1 MKILLTMNLPYTR
14 VYGGA
19 NRSNRSLAETLAAR
33 NHSLRVVVPALAAL
47 SSITHRQ
54 LLEELVSEG
63 IPVSSNE
70 GIDVFSLKGVDV
82 HAVEEPSRLYGY
94 LAEQIREFKPDW
106 TLVSS
111 EDRSQGLL
119 ETALKAHPS
128 RVIYLAHTPQ
138 MFPFGPAG
146 LYPGKRRTDLIGQ
159 AAAVVTISR
168 FVADYIREWT
178 GFESFTC
185 HPPHYGSGPFP
196 QCGRVDDGYVLMMN
210 ACAVKGISIFRA
222 LAEALPDIQF
232 AALPGW
238 GTTHADRNALG
249 ALPNVM
255 LLDNPKNLDDIFHR
269 TRVLIMPSLWV
280 EGFGM
285 AVVDAMLRG
294 IPVLASN
301 YGGLAEAKLGTDY
314 LLPVHPIER
323 FEDYLDENML
333 PVPVV
338 PEQDVGPWRQALTG
352 LLSDRALHERQ
363 SAAAHDAALRFVSS
377 LGVEPFE
384 DFLLRLAAEPQA
396 GRRQFLGGSK
406 HQSAGAEEADTASKS
421 QAIADLTP
429 EQQALLIMR
438 LRKSAFN
445 RKKDEG

>member
-33 NHSLRVVVPALAAL
+33 NHSLRVVVPALAPL
-47 SSITHRQ
+47 SSITHQ
-54 LLEELVSEG
+54 QILEELASEG
-63 IPVSSNE
+63 IPVSSN
-70 GIDVFSLKGVDV
+70 GGVDVFELKGVDV

-111 EDRSQGLL
+111 EDRSQSLL

-146 LYPGKRRTDLIGQ
+146 LYPGKRRTELIGQ
-159 AAAVVTISR
+159 AAAVVTISK
-168 FVADYIREWT
+168 FVADYIQKWT
-178 GFESFTC
+178 GFESFIC

-196 QCGRVDDGYVLMMN
+196 RCDRVDDGYVLMMN

-222 LAEALPDIQF
+222 LAEALPDRQF

-238 GTTHADRNALG
+238 GTTDADRTALG

-255 LLDNPKNLDDIFHR
+255 MLDNPKNLDDVFQR
-269 TRVLIMPSLWV
+269 TRVLLMPSLWV

-323 FEDYLDENML
+323 FEDTLDENML

-338 PEQDVGPWRQALTG
+338 PEQDVAPWQHALNG
-352 LLSDRALHERQ
+352 LLADRALHERQ
-363 SAAAHDAALRFVSS
+363 SAAAHDAAMRFVSS

-396 GRRQFLGGSK
+396 GRRQILRAE
-406 HQSAGAEEADTASKS
+406 QQGAHGTEADTVSRS
-421 QAIADLTP
+421 QAVADLTP

-438 LRKSAFN
+438 LRKNTFS
-445 RKKDEG
+445 RKKNED